1 MANFLSDAFK
11 KLDALNEDTFD
22 LTHDGIEELKDFK
35 ETDKVD
41 DTIFIIDPDAKDED
55 ELEDSYIGKII
66 LDCDVCHSLI
76 YKDKEDVHVDDETQ
90 EVNADEECPY
100 CFTTGGFKIIGE
112 VKEFD
117 GFEEK
122 EDDIDDVEDEVEV
135 KDEVEEE
142 KVEEA
147 CSNKKLKELDRKHAK
162 DLAEKNDKSTVK
174 IYTES
179 AKLGKYVIRSGVPAA
194 NPYTREY
201 SEETGKH
208 FGYLGYGGRS
218 WVPIDSEYIMT
229 FDSVEEANAAAKKH
243 VKSKYKAEIVKVT
256 ESSYSESLKEDIGK
270 DLARFQKWVDYD
282 MKRYG
287 KISER
292 TNDLISKAG
301 LEVVKDDYGDYEV
314 IAKDFKEESLKED
327 FKDVEITTDDSHM
340 KMTSDEDG
348 KVTVTTEKLP
358 AGEEVIAPLS
368 DEVEDEIEMGSEEEI
383 EEPSEDEE
391 EFDFDEVEDF
401 DELGESYLKKV
412 YENINSFKTTKCT
425 EKGNKLMLEGVISFN
440 SGNSKKTSFIFE
452 AKDSIGNGRIRFIGE
467 NKNIASG
474 KPYLMTAVIDNKRL
488 FTESLKYN
496 YATKSGR
503 VRGEVKR

>member
-41 DTIFIIDPDAKDED
+41 DTIFIIDPDAKNED

-90 EVNADEECPY
+90 EANADEECPY

-122 EDDIDDVEDEVEV
+122 EDNIDDVEDEVEV

-162 DLAEKNDKSTVK
+162 D
-174 IYTES
+174 
-179 AKLGKYVIRSGVPAA
+179 
-194 NPYTREY
+194 
-201 SEETGKH
+201 
-208 FGYLGYGGRS
+208 
-218 WVPIDSEYIMT
+218 
-229 FDSVEEANAAAKKH
+229 
-243 VKSKYKAEIVKVT
+243 
-256 ESSYSESLKEDIGK
+256 LKEDIGK

-301 LEVVKDDYGDYEV
+301 LEVVKDDHGDYEV

>member
-11 KLDALNEDTFD
+11 KLDAMNEDTFD

-66 LDCDVCHSLI
+66 LDCDICHSLI

-90 EVNADEECPY
+90 EANADEECPY

-162 DLAEKNDKSTVK
+162 DL
-174 IYTES
+174 
-179 AKLGKYVIRSGVPAA
+179 
-194 NPYTREY
+194 
-201 SEETGKH
+201 
-208 FGYLGYGGRS
+208 
-218 WVPIDSEYIMT
+218 
-229 FDSVEEANAAAKKH
+229 
-243 VKSKYKAEIVKVT
+243 
-256 ESSYSESLKEDIGK
+256 KEDIGK

-301 LEVVKDDYGDYEV
+301 LEVVKDDHGDYEV

-368 DEVEDEIEMGSEEEI
+368 DEVEDEIEMGSKEEI

>member
-90 EVNADEECPY
+90 EANADEECPY

-147 CSNKKLKELDRKHAK
+147 YSNKKLKELDRKHAK
-162 DLAEKNDKSTVK
+162 D
-174 IYTES
+174 
-179 AKLGKYVIRSGVPAA
+179 
-194 NPYTREY
+194 
-201 SEETGKH
+201 
-208 FGYLGYGGRS
+208 
-218 WVPIDSEYIMT
+218 
-229 FDSVEEANAAAKKH
+229 
-243 VKSKYKAEIVKVT
+243 
-256 ESSYSESLKEDIGK
+256 LKEDIGK

-287 KISER
+287 KISKR

-301 LEVVKDDYGDYEV
+301 LEVVKDDHDDYEV

>member
-1 MANFLSDAFK
+1 MSYITEAFKALDCLNEETFAISDDGINKLAQFEQSDDLSDDITVYDM
-11 KLDALNEDTFD
+11 DAETEDD
-22 LTHDGIEELKDFK
+22 
-35 ETDKVD
+35 
-41 DTIFIIDPDAKDED
+41 
-55 ELEDSYIGKII
+55 LEDSYVGKVI

-162 DLAEKNDKSTVK
+162 DL
-174 IYTES
+174 
-179 AKLGKYVIRSGVPAA
+179 
-194 NPYTREY
+194 
-201 SEETGKH
+201 
-208 FGYLGYGGRS
+208 
-218 WVPIDSEYIMT
+218 
-229 FDSVEEANAAAKKH
+229 
-243 VKSKYKAEIVKVT
+243 
-256 ESSYSESLKEDIGK
+256 KEDIGK

-301 LEVVKDDYGDYEV
+301 LEVVKDDHGDYEV